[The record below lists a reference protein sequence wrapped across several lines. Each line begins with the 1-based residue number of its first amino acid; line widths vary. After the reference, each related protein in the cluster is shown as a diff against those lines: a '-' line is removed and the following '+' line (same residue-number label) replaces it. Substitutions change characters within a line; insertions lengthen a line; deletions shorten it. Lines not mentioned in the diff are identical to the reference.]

1 MKCCVT
7 NPVSNIPKNQKSHV
21 YGWALQWAELLSGNI
36 EHNCSEEINKY
47 DVVYI
52 DHGVNFTGSLNL
64 FGGLTED
71 VYRKFNNLMA
81 ANEVMSLDIKM
92 PDYGEMF
99 KKRLN
104 AKSTSH
110 LITESWCN
118 KVSAFCQSIE
128 TLCHKDIDYTGITIG
143 DSHSIAFS
151 LKGDLINKMDGKTL
165 YGQLAIP
172 FIGYLHN
179 INLAKLNRITMCFG
193 SIDVRHHIM
202 RKNTDV
208 VKLYMTYIEKCEQL
222 RNATGIDV
230 EIAVPVPVEYADR
243 RIPKTG
249 HYKGKPFHG
258 AVKERQLVTHAI
270 FKILKNNY
278 DNVVKPPM
286 SWYFMDPEEY
296 AKTKM
301 ELNSSVH
308 IAPINYRRNNWG
320 QDA

>member
-21 YGWALQWAELLSGNI
+21 YGWASQWAELLSGNI
-36 EHNCSEEINKY
+36 EHDCSEKINNY
-47 DVVYI
+47 DVVYV

-71 VYRKFNNLMA
+71 VYRKFNNLMG

-92 PDYGEMF
+92 PNYGEMF

-104 AKSTSH
+104 AKSTSKH
-110 LITESWCN
+110 ITESWCN
-118 KVSAFCQSIE
+118 KVSTFCQNVE

-151 LKGDLINKMDGKTL
+151 KKGDLINKMDGKTMF
-165 YGQLAIP
+165 GQLGIAFP
-172 FIGYLHN
+172 QYLNN
-179 INLAKLNRITMCFG
+179 INLSKLKRITMCFG
-193 SIDVRHHIM
+193 SIDIRHHIL

-208 VKLYMTYIEKCEQL
+208 VSLVMPYIEKCKVLQ
-222 RNATGIDV
+222 NTYNIPV
-230 EIAVPVPVEYADR
+230 EISAPVPIEYAER
-243 RIPKTG
+243 KIPKSG
-249 HYKGKPFHG
+249 FYQGEPFCG
-258 AVKERQLVTHAI
+258 SVSERQNITALMI
-270 FKILKNNY
+270 KLLKDNC
-278 DNVVKPPM
+278 DNVVTPPM
-286 SWYFMDPEEY
+286 DWYFMNPEEY

-320 QDA
+320 N

>member
-64 FGGLTED
+64 FGGFTED

-104 AKSTSH
+104 AKSTSY

-118 KVSAFCQSIE
+118 KVSAFCQSIK

-151 LKGDLINKMDGKTL
+151 MKGDLINKMDGKTL
-165 YGQLAIP
+165 YGQLDTL
-172 FIGYLHN
+172 FMNYLHN
-179 INLAKLNRITMCFG
+179 INLTKLNRITMCFG

-202 RKNTDV
+202 RKNTNV

-230 EIAVPVPVEYADR
+230 EIAAPVPVEYADR

-270 FKILKNNY
+270 ISILKNNY

-320 QDA
+320 QHA